1 MPQRCFAL
9 IPAAGI
15 GLRAGSGSPKQYAS
29 LNGEAMLAHTIRAFA
44 RAPEIELVAV
54 VLAPGDAWPAC
65 AAGRAIT
72 DEFPGRLRFFGVG
85 GETRAASVLNGLDAL
100 ADTARADD
108 WMLVHDA
115 ARPCITPRMI
125 ADLVAALRDDP
136 VGGLLALPV
145 PDTVKRADAAGRV
158 AASSSSAAIWAASG
172 PPTFRRTRP
181 RSVLWVIPTPAS
193 LMATGYPSSSA
204 ARTASVEVPTTRSGT
219 NGTPNSASSCF
230 DASSERACATARS
243 DRKSVV

>member
-65 AAGRAIT
+65 AAGRAIA

-158 AASSSSAAIWAASG
+158 AATVPREGLWLAQTPQMFRCALLREACRAAPGVTDEAGAIERLGHRPKLVPGSARNLKVTWPADFALAA
-172 PPTFRRTRP
+172 
-181 RSVLWVIPTPAS
+181 
-193 LMATGYPSSSA
+193 GYL
-204 ARTASVEVPTTRSGT
+204 RGD
-219 NGTPNSASSCF
+219 
-230 DASSERACATARS
+230 DA
-243 DRKSVV
+243 